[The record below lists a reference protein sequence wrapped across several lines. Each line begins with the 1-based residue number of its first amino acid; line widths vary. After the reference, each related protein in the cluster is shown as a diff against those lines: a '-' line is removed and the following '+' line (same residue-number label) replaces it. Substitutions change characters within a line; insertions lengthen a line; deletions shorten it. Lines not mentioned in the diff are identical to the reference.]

1 MTSHTVRFPYHYHCA
16 LRSLIYKQNVVM
28 PSHTIPFP
36 HYDHCALRFSIDKQD
51 LVMTSHTVHFP
62 YRYYCTLRF
71 SIYRQNIVTPS
82 HQIPFPYHDHCA
94 LRFSIYRQNIVTP
107 SHQIPFPYH
116 DHCVLRFSIYKHN
129 IVMTSDTI
137 PFPYHCALPFSIYRQ
152 NLSPLGWC
160 TSRELWAGSNL
171 NIKMVFP
178 KNGDFHYKD
187 RQLQDHL
194 IFILGIPMLVRHLY
208 IEMALR
214 LHYQHLLDS
223 SDLFSPILQGY
234 FQGTGAIL
242 WLHMKS
248 ATFPLAW
255 PHCNSSQWEMSLQS
269 NVIFHWLGANLES
282 ALVYDAC
289 DIFDGSVQD
298 CSNSRS

>member
-1 MTSHTVRFPYHYHCA
+1 MISHTVPFPYHY
-16 LRSLIYKQNVVM
+16 R
-28 PSHTIPFP
+28 
-36 HYDHCALRFSIDKQD
+36 
-51 LVMTSHTVHFP
+51 
-62 YRYYCTLRF
+62 CTLRF
-71 SIYRQNIVTPS
+71 SIYKHNLVVIS
-82 HQIPFPYHDHCA
+82 HTVLFPYHYHCTLRFPIYTHNLVMTSHTIPFPYQYHCA
-94 LRFSIYRQNIVTP
+94 LRFSIY
-107 SHQIPFPYH
+107 
-116 DHCVLRFSIYKHN
+116 KHKL
-129 IVMTSDTI
+129 VMTSHTI
-137 PFPYHCALPFSIYRQ
+137 PFPYHYHCAFPFSIYRQ

-160 TSRELWAGSNL
+160 TSPKLWAGSNL

-178 KNGDFHYKD
+178 KYGDFHYKD
-187 RQLQDHL
+187 TQLQDHL
-194 IFILGIPMLVRHLY
+194 IFILGIPMLVRHLD

-269 NVIFHWLGANLES
+269 NAISHWLDANLES